1 MPILINDEY
10 GILYKYGLES
20 YLIDVFEHFQYE
32 YKMEPNTSITV
43 EQYGGPTKYKLTVK
57 TSGMKLL
64 LSDCGYDPNPKPE
77 ACPDDVV
84 EESIIKDDWN
94 VRSYKNN
101 IVAVLLLMKTLY
113 FYETDKRPY
122 IPKYEGEFTPELD
135 WLLVADKDGSH
146 LPAYKL
152 ADSAK
157 AYQSAFNTVNI
168 KTNWV
173 HDIISR
179 LEEQYS
185 PVVKDAFFSVA
196 DIDAIEDD
204 YELRNG
210 TIIAIA
216 SKIIDDVLDDSDLD
230 LITDF
235 ELSMPSYCELKIDL
249 DVDDTELKT
258 VIFGVNIHNYL
269 LSNTYQDIPKAI
281 ASLLL
286 NVFYWYNIA
295 IAKNNTIIEEDLDEF
310 KASIMKQ
317 IPVNI

>member
-20 YLIDVFEHFQYE
+20 YLIDVFEHFQWE
-32 YKMEPNTSITV
+32 YKMEPTASITV
-43 EQYGGPTKYKLTVK
+43 EQQGNPNTYKLSVK
-57 TSGMKLL
+57 SSGMTFLL
-64 LSDCGYDPNPKPE
+64 DDCGNKIKAITRE
-77 ACPDDVV
+77 TVI
-84 EESIIKDDWN
+84 EESIVKSDWN
-94 VRSYKNN
+94 IRSYKNN
-101 IVAVLLLMKTLY
+101 IVAILLLMKTLY
-113 FYETDKRPY
+113 FYMHDNSPY
-122 IPKYEGEFTPELD
+122 VPKYDKDFGPEID
-135 WLLVADKDGSH
+135 WLLINDENGGVKLQS
-146 LPAYKL
+146 YKL
-152 ADSAK
+152 DDS
-157 AYQSAFNTVNI
+157 SAAFHSVFKSDSI

-173 HDIISR
+173 YDIIAR
-179 LEEQYS
+179 LEENYS
-185 PVVKDAFFSVA
+185 PVIKDAFFSVA
-196 DIDAIEDD
+196 DIDAIEED

-235 ELSMPSYCELKIDL
+235 ELSMPNYAELKIDL

-258 VIFGVNIHNYL
+258 VIFGVNINNCL

-295 IAKNNTIIEEDLDEF
+295 IAKNNTLNEEDLDEF